1 MKELEIPSPILPPKK
16 TLSKDECSIVNSV
29 GLYIIQKLREE
40 DLKEILPSSSL
51 EESDLNLENE
61 AEELNSKCSIV
72 ELILNN
78 RDILVNY
85 DEFYEEEC
93 QLSLLN
99 WAWNIHRKFF
109 AGKKIEM
116 NSAGKNLETSTNIN
130 VNTNANN
137 YLYKDLLFKNNC
149 LNNKAEIL
157 LFNILNIFEIF
168 PIKPDDLKSLNFIEK
183 LRDIKKDMKSRNLLL
198 YKKIKKLINFWK
210 KMIKFFDAQNKPK
223 SPSSGEK
230 SESPRIFDVSLNQKL
245 LLENCDTEKKEK
257 KKKISF
263 KSKKEDC
270 EIMSSNISLDD
281 TESGEHKIK
290 KKNVHWKSQ
299 ESLVEKIEF
308 DPMNAPIE
316 I

>member
-1 MKELEIPSPILPPKK
+1 MKELEISSPTSLPKLCQIKEDPSNL
-16 TLSKDECSIVNSV
+16 TEV

-40 DLKEILPSSSL
+40 DLKEMLPSLSL
-51 EESDLNLENE
+51 EESNSNSENI
-61 AEELNSKCSIV
+61 AEELNSKNSIA

-78 RDILVNY
+78 RDILVNL
-85 DEFYEEEC
+85 DEFYEEDC

-109 AGKKIEM
+109 AEKKIEKE
-116 NSAGKNLETSTNIN
+116 SERGIN
-130 VNTNANN
+130 PQMTTTDTNALSFLN
-137 YLYKDLLFKNNC
+137 KDFLFKNNC

-210 KMIKFFDAQNKPK
+210 KMIKFFEAQNKPN
-223 SPSSGEK
+223 SPSPEEK
-230 SESPRIFDVSLNQKL
+230 SDNVFRIFDVSLNQKRS
-245 LLENCDTEKKEK
+245 LENCDTDKKEK
-257 KKKISF
+257 KKKITF
-263 KSKKEDC
+263 ITKKEDC

-290 KKNVHWKSQ
+290 KKNVSWKSQ
-299 ESLVEKIEF
+299 DSLVEKIEF
-308 DPMNAPIE
+308 DPMNAPFE

>member
-1 MKELEIPSPILPPKK
+1 MKELEISSPTSLPKLCQIKEDPSNL
-16 TLSKDECSIVNSV
+16 TEV

-40 DLKEILPSSSL
+40 DLKEMLPSLSL
-51 EESDLNLENE
+51 EESNSNSENI
-61 AEELNSKCSIV
+61 AEELNSKNSIA

-78 RDILVNY
+78 RDILVNL
-85 DEFYEEEC
+85 DEFYEEDC

-109 AGKKIEM
+109 AEKKIEKE
-116 NSAGKNLETSTNIN
+116 SERGIN
-130 VNTNANN
+130 PQMTTTDTNALSFLN
-137 YLYKDLLFKNNC
+137 KDFLFKNNC

-210 KMIKFFDAQNKPK
+210 KMIKFFEAQNKPN
-223 SPSSGEK
+223 SPSPEEK
-230 SESPRIFDVSLNQKL
+230 SDNVFRIFDVSLNQKRS
-245 LLENCDTEKKEK
+245 LENCDTDKKEK
-257 KKKISF
+257 KKKITF
-263 KSKKEDC
+263 ITKKEDC

-290 KKNVHWKSQ
+290 KKNVSWKRQ
-299 ESLVEKIEF
+299 DSLVEKIEF
-308 DPMNAPIE
+308 DPMNAPFE

>member
-1 MKELEIPSPILPPKK
+1 MKELEISSAIFPPKK
-16 TLSKDECSIVNSV
+16 CPSKDDSSNLSTV

-40 DLKEILPSSSL
+40 DLKEMLPSLSL
-51 EESDLNLENE
+51 DESNLNLENV
-61 AEELNSKCSIV
+61 AEELNSKYSIV

-78 RDILVNY
+78 RDILVNL

-109 AGKKIEM
+109 GRKNET
-116 NSAGKNLETSTNIN
+116 NSTGNNLETD
-130 VNTNANN
+130 TNANIFLN
-137 YLYKDLLFKNNC
+137 KEFLFKNKC

-210 KMIKFFDAQNKPK
+210 KMIKFFEAQNKPN
-223 SPSSGEK
+223 SPSPEEK
-230 SESPRIFDVSLNQKL
+230 PDNVFRIFDVSLNQKRS
-245 LLENCDTEKKEK
+245 LENCDTDKKEK
-257 KKKISF
+257 KKKITF
-263 KSKKEDC
+263 ITKKEDC

-290 KKNVHWKSQ
+290 KKNVSWKSQ
-299 ESLVEKIEF
+299 DSLVEKIEF
-308 DPMNAPIE
+308 DPMNAPFE

>member
-1 MKELEIPSPILPPKK
+1 MKELEISSAIFPPKK
-16 TLSKDECSIVNSV
+16 CPSKDDSSNLSTV

-40 DLKEILPSSSL
+40 DLKEMLPSLSL
-51 EESDLNLENE
+51 DESNLNLENV
-61 AEELNSKCSIV
+61 AEELNSKYGIV

-78 RDILVNY
+78 RDILVNL

-109 AGKKIEM
+109 GRKNET
-116 NSAGKNLETSTNIN
+116 NSTGNNLETD
-130 VNTNANN
+130 TNANIFLN
-137 YLYKDLLFKNNC
+137 KEFLFKNKC

-210 KMIKFFDAQNKPK
+210 KMIKFFEAQNKPN
-223 SPSSGEK
+223 SPSPEEK
-230 SESPRIFDVSLNQKL
+230 PDNVFRIFDVSLNQKRS
-245 LLENCDTEKKEK
+245 LENCDTDKKEK
-257 KKKISF
+257 KKKITF
-263 KSKKEDC
+263 ITKKEDC

-290 KKNVHWKSQ
+290 KKNVSWKSQ
-299 ESLVEKIEF
+299 DSLVEKIEF
-308 DPMNAPIE
+308 DPMNAPFE
-316 I
+316 L

>member
-1 MKELEIPSPILPPKK
+1 MKELEISSAIFPPKK
-16 TLSKDECSIVNSV
+16 CPSKDDSSNLSTV

-40 DLKEILPSSSL
+40 DLKEMLPSLSL
-51 EESDLNLENE
+51 DESNLNLENV
-61 AEELNSKCSIV
+61 AEELNSKYGIV

-78 RDILVNY
+78 RDILVNL

-109 AGKKIEM
+109 GRKNET
-116 NSAGKNLETSTNIN
+116 NSTGNNLETD
-130 VNTNANN
+130 TNANIFLN
-137 YLYKDLLFKNNC
+137 KEFLFKNKC
-149 LNNKAEIL
+149 LNNKA
-157 LFNILNIFEIF
+157 NILNIFEIF

-210 KMIKFFDAQNKPK
+210 KMIKFFEAKNKPN
-223 SPSSGEK
+223 SPSPEEK
-230 SESPRIFDVSLNQKL
+230 SDNVFRIFDVSLNQKRS
-245 LLENCDTEKKEK
+245 LENCDTDKKEK
-257 KKKISF
+257 KKKITF
-263 KSKKEDC
+263 ITKKEDC

-290 KKNVHWKSQ
+290 KKNVSWKSQ
-299 ESLVEKIEF
+299 DSLVEKIEF
-308 DPMNAPIE
+308 DPMNAPFE

>member
-1 MKELEIPSPILPPKK
+1 MKELEISSAIFPPKK
-16 TLSKDECSIVNSV
+16 CPSKDDSSNLSTV

-40 DLKEILPSSSL
+40 DLKEMLPSLSL
-51 EESDLNLENE
+51 DESNLNLENV
-61 AEELNSKCSIV
+61 AEELNSKYGIV

-78 RDILVNY
+78 RDILVNL

-109 AGKKIEM
+109 GRKNET
-116 NSAGKNLETSTNIN
+116 NSTGNNLETD
-130 VNTNANN
+130 TNANIFLN
-137 YLYKDLLFKNNC
+137 KEFLFKNKC

-210 KMIKFFDAQNKPK
+210 KMIKFFEAKNKSN
-223 SPSSGEK
+223 SPSPEEK
-230 SESPRIFDVSLNQKL
+230 SDNVFRIFDVSLNQKRS
-245 LLENCDTEKKEK
+245 LENCDTDKKEK
-257 KKKISF
+257 KKKITF
-263 KSKKEDC
+263 ITKKEDC

-290 KKNVHWKSQ
+290 KKNVSWKSQ
-299 ESLVEKIEF
+299 DSLVEKIEF
-308 DPMNAPIE
+308 DPMNAPFE

>member
-1 MKELEIPSPILPPKK
+1 MKELEISSAIFPPKK
-16 TLSKDECSIVNSV
+16 CPSKDDSSNLSTV

-40 DLKEILPSSSL
+40 DLKEMLPSLSL
-51 EESDLNLENE
+51 DESNLNLENV
-61 AEELNSKCSIV
+61 AEELNAKYGIV

-78 RDILVNY
+78 RDILVNL

-109 AGKKIEM
+109 GRKNET
-116 NSAGKNLETSTNIN
+116 NSTGNNLETD
-130 VNTNANN
+130 TNANIFLN
-137 YLYKDLLFKNNC
+137 KEFLFKNKC

-210 KMIKFFDAQNKPK
+210 KMIKFFEAQNKPN
-223 SPSSGEK
+223 SPSPEEK
-230 SESPRIFDVSLNQKL
+230 SDNVFRIFDVSLNQKRS
-245 LLENCDTEKKEK
+245 LENCDTDKKEK
-257 KKKISF
+257 KKKITF
-263 KSKKEDC
+263 ITKKEDC

-290 KKNVHWKSQ
+290 KKNVSWKSQ
-299 ESLVEKIEF
+299 DSLVEKIEF
-308 DPMNAPIE
+308 DPMNAPFE

>member
-1 MKELEIPSPILPPKK
+1 MKELEISSAIFPPKK
-16 TLSKDECSIVNSV
+16 CPSKDDSSNLSTV

-40 DLKEILPSSSL
+40 DLKEMLPCLSL
-51 EESDLNLENE
+51 DESNLNLENV
-61 AEELNSKCSIV
+61 AEELNSKYSIV

-78 RDILVNY
+78 RDILVNL

-109 AGKKIEM
+109 GRKNET
-116 NSAGKNLETSTNIN
+116 NSTGNNLETD
-130 VNTNANN
+130 TNANIFLN
-137 YLYKDLLFKNNC
+137 KEFLFKNKC

-210 KMIKFFDAQNKPK
+210 KMIKFFEAQNKPN
-223 SPSSGEK
+223 SPSPEEK
-230 SESPRIFDVSLNQKL
+230 SDNVFRIFDVSLNQKRS
-245 LLENCDTEKKEK
+245 LENCDTDKKEK
-257 KKKISF
+257 KKKITF
-263 KSKKEDC
+263 ITKKEDC

-290 KKNVHWKSQ
+290 KKNVSWKSQ
-299 ESLVEKIEF
+299 DSLVEKIEF
-308 DPMNAPIE
+308 DPMNAPFE